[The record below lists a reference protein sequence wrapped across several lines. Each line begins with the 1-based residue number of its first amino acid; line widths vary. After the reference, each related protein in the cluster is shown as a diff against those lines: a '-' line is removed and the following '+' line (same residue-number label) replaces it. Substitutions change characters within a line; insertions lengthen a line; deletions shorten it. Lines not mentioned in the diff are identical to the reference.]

1 MNEYISSSN
10 SYNFCQFNYIC
21 LLKKILI
28 SHTFGLCSTWNMFT
42 YKLIVTNSNQSN
54 NWLNFITDGFFPCK
68 IGAISLPF
76 FWKVDFSSSHLQ
88 RQVNSVKVFNWNT
101 VDFYCETVKGKCIV
115 FLFVKKTFK
124 CSIMFTEILKKWFCP
139 YGERDW

>member
-10 SYNFCQFNYIC
+10 SQSVQLYLFAKENKGDSFLIC
-21 LLKKILI
+21 LVYVQPEIC
-28 SHTFGLCSTWNMFT
+28 SH
-42 YKLIVTNSNQSN
+42 KLIVTNSNQSN

-88 RQVNSVKVFNWNT
+88 RAS
-101 VDFYCETVKGKCIV
+101 
-115 FLFVKKTFK
+115 
-124 CSIMFTEILKKWFCP
+124 
-139 YGERDW
+139 